1 MAAVERDQGPLHAAV
16 QVAGVYRNVHFLD
29 LDPDAWRLVLD
40 VNLDGSFNVC
50 RLAAAPMAARGAGS
64 IVCISSTASWLV
76 WDESAHYTVSKA
88 AIDGL
93 VKGAAYELGPS
104 GVRVNSVAPGTVRT
118 PATAAELALPGV
130 EESEASASPLGR
142 VGETSDIAEAV
153 AFLCDP
159 VRAAWVTG
167 HTLVVDGGYST
178 HGQGASF
185 GRNVDTTTFP
195 EEPLEPRLPRVH
207 QPPPRRLAGAVSC
220 RGRPGPDRLGGR
232 QHRGRP
238 AGQPRSLAGA
248 PGPSPST
255 SPSGTRRAQG
265 LDRFDDWER
274 IFRSGVA
281 EQFEEPF
288 RLAARI
294 ERARF
299 LRRRCCEPVPVDTE
313 RCYLEFF
320 DFAHGA
326 TRDHVRAAYE
336 RRAADHPDLK
346 LNVLLD
352 RIGRLGTRPARHRGM
367 GPARVGGAGRD
378 RA

>member
-1 MAAVERDQGPLHAAV
+1 MTEASKRAALVTGAGRGMGADVALRLARDGYELAVADVRSCEETAEAIRASGGTAVPYECDIRDWRAVEALVAAVESDQGPLHAAV

-29 LDPDAWRLVLD
+29 LDPEAWRLVLD

-64 IVCISSTASWLV
+64 IVFISSTASWLV

-104 GVRVNSVAPGTVRT
+104 GVRVNSVAPGTIRT
-118 PATAAELALPGV
+118 PATAGELALPGV

-185 GRNVDTTTFP
+185 GRNVDTT
-195 EEPLEPRLPRVH
+195 V
-207 QPPPRRLAGAVSC
+207 
-220 RGRPGPDRLGGR
+220 PG
-232 QHRGRP
+232 
-238 AGQPRSLAGA
+238 
-248 PGPSPST
+248 
-255 SPSGTRRAQG
+255 GT
-265 LDRFDDWER
+265 
-274 IFRSGVA
+274 
-281 EQFEEPF
+281 P
-288 RLAARI
+288 
-294 ERARF
+294 
-299 LRRRCCEPVPVDTE
+299 
-313 RCYLEFF
+313 
-320 DFAHGA
+320 
-326 TRDHVRAAYE
+326 
-336 RRAADHPDLK
+336 
-346 LNVLLD
+346 
-352 RIGRLGTRPARHRGM
+352 
-367 GPARVGGAGRD
+367 
-378 RA
+378 

>member
-1 MAAVERDQGPLHAAV
+1 MNDDSKRVALVTGAGRGMGADVAMRLAQDGYELAVADVRPCAETSEAIRASGGTAVPYECDIRDWSAVEALVAAIERDQGPLHAAV

-29 LDPDAWRLVLD
+29 LDPGAWRLVLD

-50 RLAAAPMAARGAGS
+50 RLAAAPMATRGMGS

-118 PATAAELALPGV
+118 PATAGELALPGV

-185 GRNVDTTTFP
+185 GRSVDTT
-195 EEPLEPRLPRVH
+195 
-207 QPPPRRLAGAVSC
+207 
-220 RGRPGPDRLGGR
+220 
-232 QHRGRP
+232 
-238 AGQPRSLAGA
+238 
-248 PGPSPST
+248 
-255 SPSGTRRAQG
+255 
-265 LDRFDDWER
+265 
-274 IFRSGVA
+274 
-281 EQFEEPF
+281 
-288 RLAARI
+288 
-294 ERARF
+294 
-299 LRRRCCEPVPVDTE
+299 
-313 RCYLEFF
+313 
-320 DFAHGA
+320 
-326 TRDHVRAAYE
+326 
-336 RRAADHPDLK
+336 
-346 LNVLLD
+346 
-352 RIGRLGTRPARHRGM
+352 
-367 GPARVGGAGRD
+367 VGGTP
-378 RA
+378 